1 MYMSINPFLKGFFL
15 ATIFSQRQ
23 AIILALVIPILI
35 SCGGGGGGGG
45 TPAPA
50 PPTPPQDTASITA
63 DPAVVFQSNST
74 VISWNSANASSCTAS
89 GYWSG
94 SKATSGSETVPMTGD
109 GDQTLTITCGSAS
122 ASVTVQVKTED
133 FEGSCVNPHNA
144 DIHESYLL
152 KRYILEQ
159 F

>member
-1 MYMSINPFLKGFFL
+1 MNKIL
-15 ATIFSQRQ
+15 
-23 AIILALVIPILI
+23 IILSLVLL
-35 SCGGGGGGGG
+35 SACGGGGGG

-63 DPAVVFQSNST
+63 DPAVVFQGDST
-74 VISWNSANASSCTAS
+74 VISWNSSNASSCTAS

-109 GDQTLTITCGSAS
+109 GDQTLTIICGSAS

-144 DIHESYLL
+144 DIHSL
-152 KRYILEQ
+152 I
-159 F
+159 